1 MKAARI
7 LVLLAALAA
16 PLFTAAPASADVTCD
31 HTTPVL
37 SVDLS
42 VQPSGGAP
50 IVYMTVWTNGEIRV
64 MNGLLVP
71 YPCRGALPTVNNTS
85 AISVF
90 NHPGMDRTTLLIQRV
105 GHYAPGA
112 SAADEN
118 GGDPEVEIFVNF
130 NDDPN
135 SEVVIETDDFGG
147 NVRFGDGGINPN
159 ALNTEVIPDADIT
172 ILSAGFVTAIG
183 GSGPD
188 TFGAQGGA
196 GTSNAVPD
204 GIELFGNGGSD
215 TLVGGEGPDYLNAGD
230 GNDSLSG
237 LGGDD
242 LFRTGSGDDVVSG
255 GSGTDLVDYSAHPAG
270 VTVNLALVGPQLKGS
285 GLGTD
290 GLEGVE
296 GVFGSAFADVLR
308 GDGGPNRIAGQDG
321 NDVLEGRGGIDRLD
335 GGADADALDVRDGG
349 KDFAACGTGADSAR
363 ADAPGTDSL
372 GACETVAFPAPP
384 AGGGPPAPAP
394 PAAPDT
400 LAPSFLGRV
409 TAAPRRLRRR
419 TTFRYT
425 LSEAATVTFTIQRK
439 RHRRFRRVG
448 AFQGRGAVGVNE
460 RRFSRLGRRP
470 LEPGIYRVLL
480 TATDAAGN
488 ASAQTS
494 ARFTVVK
501 LSRHA

>member
-7 LVLLAALAA
+7 LALLAAVAA
-16 PLFTAAPASADVTCD
+16 PPFTAAPASADVTCE
-31 HTTPVL
+31 HKTTVL
-37 SVDLS
+37 TVDLS

-64 MNGLLVP
+64 MNSLSVP

-90 NHPGMDRTTLLIQRV
+90 NHPGMDRTTLLIQRA

-135 SEVVIETDDFGG
+135 SVVIVETDDFGG

-159 ALNTEVIPDADIT
+159 ALNTELVPDVDIT
-172 ILSAGFVTAIG
+172 ILSASLVTAIG

-196 GTSNAVPD
+196 GTGNAVPD
-204 GIELFGNGGSD
+204 GIELYGNGGSD
-215 TLVGGEGPDYLNAGD
+215 TLIGGEGPDYLIAGD

-237 LGGDD
+237 LGGNDS
-242 LFRTGSGDDVVSG
+242 FRTGSGDDVLDG
-255 GSGTDLVDYSAHPAG
+255 GPGSDTIDYSANPAG
-270 VTVNLALVGPQLKGS
+270 VTVNLALVGPQLKGP
-285 GLGTD
+285 GVGTD
-290 GLEGVE
+290 GVAGVE
-296 GVFGSAFADVLR
+296 HVFGSAFADVLR
-308 GDGGPNRIAGQDG
+308 GDSGPNRLVGQDG
-321 NDVLEGRGGIDRLD
+321 NDVLEGRGGIDQLS
-335 GGADADALDVRDGG
+335 GGPDADALDVRDGG
-349 KDFAACGTGADSAR
+349 MDFADCGTGADSAR
-363 ADAPGTDSL
+363 ADVAGTDRL
-372 GACETVAFPAPP
+372 AACEAVAFPAAP
-384 AGGGPPAPAP
+384 AGGGPPAPGP

-448 AFQGRGAVGVNE
+448 AFRARGAVGVNE
-460 RRFSRLGRRP
+460 RRFSRLGRRS
-470 LEPGIYRVLL
+470 LKPGIYRVLL

-501 LSRHA
+501 RRRHA